1 MKKSD
6 ILIALMAVGMCAACS
21 HDGETIVN
29 MGQEVVSPTSTNMP
43 PELRLTYGAASTRA
57 ESNIQSTQFLS
68 GEQIDVFMRD
78 ATDGCVTYPTLPL
91 TYTSNGNGT
100 LSYDDSSNR
109 LFWPKLLHAFEIYGV
124 YPYGSVSSS
133 TKITA
138 GDFNPFTY
146 TTDYS
151 FTVRADQTAVADYKA
166 SDLMI
171 GFPSNPSP
179 NVAPCTLFQDGDEG
193 TVNLDFK
200 HRLTKIIVT
209 LTPATWVAE
218 SGSIG
223 QVTADDLA
231 YSTGGETPDT
241 KYARVT
247 LCGINRK
254 ISFKVYDASSDL
266 GAAVAADEGDNTVFC
281 LGSNNAFIVPPQTIN
296 TGTFI
301 KIELIDTTIESE
313 NKVYATFHYDL
324 TANLVLAAK
333 NVYTY
338 NITLEKPQIVV
349 TVNDITA
356 WTSGG
361 DPSTG
366 TAGLVQ

>member
-6 ILIALMAVGMCAACS
+6 ILIALLAVGMCAACT
-21 HDGETIVN
+21 HDDETIVN
-29 MGQEVVSPTSTNMP
+29 MGQEVVSPTNTNMP

-78 ATDGCVTYPTLPL
+78 VSGIDHYPTPLNFTTDG
-91 TYTSNGNGT
+91 SGN
-100 LSYDDSSNR
+100 LSQTTDNTRYY
-109 LFWPKLLHAFEIYGV
+109 WPRQMHNFEIYGV
-124 YPYGSVSSS
+124 YPENVLSTQKSGDGS
-133 TKITA
+133 
-138 GDFNPFTY
+138 PFTY
-146 TTDYS
+146 ANEYW
-151 FTVRADQTAVADYKA
+151 FTVAADQTDVAKYKA

-171 GFPSNPSP
+171 GFPSSP
-179 NVAPCTLFQDGDEG
+179 APAVGDLPCTLRQDGDEG

-223 QVTADDLA
+223 QVTAEDLA

-241 KYARVT
+241 KYAKVT
-247 LCGINRK
+247 LCGIKRK

-266 GAAVAADEGDNTVFC
+266 GAAEATDDGNSTVVC

-296 TGTFI
+296 TGTPFI
-301 KIELIDTTIESE
+301 KIELIDKTSGGE
-313 NKVYATFHYDL
+313 NVYATFHYDL
-324 TANLVLAAK
+324 TTNLTLAAK

-349 TVNDITA
+349 TVDNITT

-361 DPSTG
+361 DASTG
-366 TAGLVQ
+366 TAGLVP

>member
-6 ILIALMAVGMCAACS
+6 ILIALLAVGMCTACT

-29 MGQEVVSPTSTNMP
+29 MGQEVVSPTNTNMP

-78 ATDGCVTYPTLPL
+78 VSGIDHYPTPLNFTTDG
-91 TYTSNGNGT
+91 SGN
-100 LSYDDSSNR
+100 LSQTTDNTRYY
-109 LFWPKLLHAFEIYGV
+109 WPRQMHNFEIYGV
-124 YPYGSVSSS
+124 YPAGSVSLS

-151 FTVRADQTAVADYKA
+151 FTVTANQTDVANYKA

-179 NVAPCTLFQDGDEG
+179 NVAPCTLYQDGDEG

-223 QVTADDLA
+223 QVKAEDLA
-231 YSTGGETPDT
+231 YSGTEDT

-266 GAAVAADEGDNTVFC
+266 GAAVAADEGGNTVVC

-296 TGTFI
+296 TGTTFI
-301 KIELIDTTIESE
+301 KIELINNES
-313 NKVYATFHYDL
+313 VYATFHYDL

-349 TVNDITA
+349 TVNNITA
-356 WTSGG
+356 WTSG
-361 DPSTG
+361 DASTG
-366 TAGLVQ
+366 SAGLVQ

>member
-1 MKKSD
+1 
-6 ILIALMAVGMCAACS
+6 MCAACS

-29 MGQEVVSPTSTNMP
+29 MGQKVVSPTNTNMP

-78 ATDGCVTYPTLPL
+78 VSGIDHYPTPLNFTTDG
-91 TYTSNGNGT
+91 SGN
-100 LSYDDSSNR
+100 LSQTTDNTRYY
-109 LFWPKLLHAFEIYGV
+109 WPRQMHNFEIYGV
-124 YPYGSVSSS
+124 YPAGSV
-133 TKITA
+133 TGNT
-138 GDFNPFTY
+138 PFTY
-146 TTDYS
+146 STEYS
-151 FTVRADQTAVADYKA
+151 FTVRADQTDVANYKA

-179 NVAPCTLFQDGDEG
+179 NVAPCTLYQDGDEG
-193 TVNLDFK
+193 TVNLNFT

-223 QVTADDLA
+223 QVTAEDLA
-231 YSTGGETPDT
+231 YSGTEDT

-266 GAAVAADEGDNTVFC
+266 GTAEATDDRNSTVVC

-301 KIELIDTTIESE
+301 KIELIDKTSGEE
-313 NKVYATFHYDL
+313 RVYATFHYDL
-324 TANLVLAAK
+324 TTNLALTAK

-361 DPSTG
+361 DASTG

>member
-1 MKKSD
+1 MNKSD
-6 ILIALMAVGMCAACS
+6 ILLALLAVGMCAACT

-29 MGQEVVSPTSTNMP
+29 MGQEVVSPTNTNMP

-57 ESNIQSTQFLS
+57 ESNIQSSQFLS
-68 GEQIDVFMRD
+68 GERVNVYMRD
-78 ATDGCVTYPTLPL
+78 VNSLDTYPSSLNFTAD
-91 TYTSNGNGT
+91 GNGG
-100 LSYDDSSNR
+100 LSRTSDNTRYY
-109 LFWPKLLHAFEIYGV
+109 WPRQLGPLEIFGV
-124 YPYGSVSSS
+124 YPENVLSTQKSGDGS
-133 TKITA
+133 
-138 GDFNPFTY
+138 PFTY
-146 TTDYS
+146 ANEYW
-151 FTVRADQTAVADYKA
+151 FTVAADQTDVANYKA

-179 NVAPCTLFQDGDEG
+179 NVAPCTLYQDGDEG

-223 QVTADDLA
+223 QVTANDLA

-247 LCGINRK
+247 LCGIKRK

-266 GAAVAADEGDNTVFC
+266 GAAEATDDSNSTVVC

-296 TGTFI
+296 TGTTFI
-301 KIELIDTTIESE
+301 KIELIDKTSGEE
-313 NKVYATFHYDL
+313 RVNATFHYN
-324 TANLVLAAK
+324 ANPTLAAK

-361 DPSTG
+361 EASGP
-366 TAGLVQ
+366 AGLVQ

>member
-6 ILIALMAVGMCAACS
+6 ILIALLAVGMCTACT
-21 HDGETIVN
+21 HDGERIVN
-29 MGQEVVSPTSTNMP
+29 MGQEVVSPTNTNMP

-57 ESNIQSTQFLS
+57 ESNIQSSQFLS
-68 GEQIDVFMRD
+68 GERVNVYMRD
-78 ATDGCVTYPTLPL
+78 VNSLDTYPSSLNFTAD
-91 TYTSNGNGT
+91 GNGG
-100 LSYDDSSNR
+100 LSRTSDNTRYY
-109 LFWPKLLHAFEIYGV
+109 WPRQLGPLEIFGV
-124 YPYGSVSSS
+124 YPENVLSTQKSGDGS
-133 TKITA
+133 
-138 GDFNPFTY
+138 PFTY
-146 TTDYS
+146 ANEYW
-151 FTVRADQTAVADYKA
+151 FTVAADQTDVANYKA

-171 GFPSNPSP
+171 GFPSSP
-179 NVAPCTLFQDGDEG
+179 APAVGDLPCTLRQDGDEG

-223 QVTADDLA
+223 QVTANDLA

-247 LCGINRK
+247 LCGIKRK

-266 GAAVAADEGDNTVFC
+266 GAAEATDDSNSTVVC
-281 LGSNNAFIVPPQTIN
+281 LGSNNAFIVPPQKIN
-296 TGTFI
+296 TSTTFI
-301 KIELIDTTIESE
+301 KIELIDKTSGEE
-313 NKVYATFHYDL
+313 RVNATFHYN
-324 TANLVLAAK
+324 ANPTLAAK

-349 TVNDITA
+349 TVDNITA

-361 DPSTG
+361 EASTG

>member
-1 MKKSD
+1 
-6 ILIALMAVGMCAACS
+6 MCAACS
-21 HDGETIVN
+21 HDDETIVN
-29 MGQEVVSPTSTNMP
+29 MGQEVVSPTNTDMP

-57 ESNIQSTQFLS
+57 ESNIQSSQFLS
-68 GEQIDVFMRD
+68 GERVNVYMRD
-78 ATDGCVTYPTLPL
+78 VNSLDTYPSSLNFTAD
-91 TYTSNGNGT
+91 GNGG
-100 LSYDDSSNR
+100 LSRTSDNTRYY
-109 LFWPKLLHAFEIYGV
+109 WPRQLGPLEIFGV
-124 YPYGSVSSS
+124 YPENVLSTQKSGDGS
-133 TKITA
+133 
-138 GDFNPFTY
+138 PFTY
-146 TTDYS
+146 ANEYW
-151 FTVRADQTAVADYKA
+151 FTVAADQTDVANYKA

-171 GFPSNPSP
+171 GFPSSP
-179 NVAPCTLFQDGDEG
+179 APAVGDLPCTLRQDGDEG
-193 TVNLDFK
+193 TVNLNFT

-231 YSTGGETPDT
+231 YSTGGEDT

-266 GAAVAADEGDNTVFC
+266 GAAVAADEGDNTVVC

-296 TGTFI
+296 TGTPFI

-313 NKVYATFHYDL
+313 NKVYATFHYN
-324 TANLVLAAK
+324 ANPTLAAK

-349 TVNDITA
+349 TVDNITA

-361 DPSTG
+361 KASTG

>member
-6 ILIALMAVGMCAACS
+6 ILIALLAVGMCAACS
-21 HDGETIVN
+21 HDGERIVN
-29 MGQEVVSPTSTNMP
+29 MGQEVVSPTNTNMP

-78 ATDGCVTYPTLPL
+78 VSGIDHYPTPLNFTTDG
-91 TYTSNGNGT
+91 SGN
-100 LSYDDSSNR
+100 LSQTTDNTRYY
-109 LFWPKLLHAFEIYGV
+109 WPRQMHNFEIYGV
-124 YPYGSVSSS
+124 YPAGSVSLS

-151 FTVRADQTAVADYKA
+151 FTVAADQTDVANYKA

-179 NVAPCTLFQDGDEG
+179 NVAPCTLYQDGDEG
-193 TVNLDFK
+193 TVNLNFT

-209 LTPATWVAE
+209 LAPASWVAE

-223 QVTADDLA
+223 QVTAEDLA
-231 YSTGGETPDT
+231 YSGTEDT

-247 LCGINRK
+247 LCGIKRK

-266 GAAVAADEGDNTVFC
+266 GAAEATDDSNSTVVC

-301 KIELIDTTIESE
+301 KIELIDTTIEGE

-324 TANLVLAAK
+324 TTNLALTAK

-338 NITLEKPQIVV
+338 NITLQKPQIVV

-356 WTSGG
+356 WTSG
-361 DPSTG
+361 DASTG
-366 TAGLVQ
+366 SAGLVQ

>member
-1 MKKSD
+1 MNKSD
-6 ILIALMAVGMCAACS
+6 ILLALLAVGMCAACT
-21 HDGETIVN
+21 HDGERIVN
-29 MGQEVVSPTSTNMP
+29 MGQEVVSPTNTNMP

-57 ESNIQSTQFLS
+57 ESNIQSSQFLS
-68 GEQIDVFMRD
+68 GERMNVYMRD
-78 ATDGCVTYPTLPL
+78 VNSLDTYPSSLNFTAD
-91 TYTSNGNGT
+91 GNGG
-100 LSYDDSSNR
+100 LSRTSDNTRYY
-109 LFWPKLLHAFEIYGV
+109 WPRQLGPLEIFGV
-124 YPYGSVSSS
+124 YPENVLSTQKSGDGS
-133 TKITA
+133 
-138 GDFNPFTY
+138 PFTY
-146 TTDYS
+146 ANEYW
-151 FTVRADQTAVADYKA
+151 FTVAADQTDVANYKA

-171 GFPSNPSP
+171 GFPSSP
-179 NVAPCTLFQDGDEG
+179 APAVGDLPCTLRQDGDEG

-223 QVTADDLA
+223 QVKAEDLA
-231 YSTGGETPDT
+231 YSGTEDT

-266 GAAVAADEGDNTVFC
+266 GTAEATDDRNSTVVC

-296 TGTFI
+296 TGTPFI
-301 KIELIDTTIESE
+301 KIELIDKTSGEE
-313 NKVYATFHYDL
+313 RVNATFHYN
-324 TANLVLAAK
+324 ANPTLAAK

-338 NITLEKPQIVV
+338 NITLQKPQIVV

-361 DPSTG
+361 EASTG
-366 TAGLVQ
+366 SAGLVQ

>member
-6 ILIALMAVGMCAACS
+6 ILIALMAVGMCAACT

-29 MGQEVVSPTSTNMP
+29 MGQEVVSPTNTNMP
-43 PELRLTYGAASTRA
+43 PELRLTYGASSTRA

-78 ATDGCVTYPTLPL
+78 KTDGCISYQPLPI
-91 TYTSNGNGT
+91 TYTSNGDGT

-124 YPYGSVSSS
+124 YPHGSV
-133 TKITA
+133 TGATP
-138 GDFNPFTY
+138 FNYDTE
-146 TTDYS
+146 YS
-151 FTVRADQTAVADYKA
+151 FTVAADQTDVANYKA

-223 QVTADDLA
+223 QVKAEDLA
-231 YSTGGETPDT
+231 YSGTEDT

-266 GAAVAADEGDNTVFC
+266 GAAVAADEGGNTVVC

-301 KIELIDTTIESE
+301 KIELIDTTIEGE

-324 TANLVLAAK
+324 TTNLVLAAK

-349 TVNDITA
+349 TVDNITA

-361 DPSTG
+361 EASTG
-366 TAGLVQ
+366 SAGLVQ

>member
-6 ILIALMAVGMCAACS
+6 ILIALMAVGMCTACT

-29 MGQEVVSPTSTNMP
+29 MGQEVVSPTNTNMP

-68 GEQIDVFMRD
+68 GERVNVYMRD
-78 ATDGCVTYPTLPL
+78 VNGLDTYYPSSLNFTAD
-91 TYTSNGNGT
+91 GNGG
-100 LSYDDSSNR
+100 LSRTSDNTRYY
-109 LFWPKLLHAFEIYGV
+109 WPRQLGPLEIFGV
-124 YPYGSVSSS
+124 YPENVLSTQKSGDGS
-133 TKITA
+133 
-138 GDFNPFTY
+138 PFTY
-146 TTDYS
+146 ANEYW
-151 FTVRADQTAVADYKA
+151 FTVAADQTDVAKYKA

-171 GFPSNPSP
+171 GFPSSP
-179 NVAPCTLFQDGDEG
+179 APAVGDLPCTLRQDGDEG
-193 TVNLDFK
+193 TVNLNFT

-231 YSTGGETPDT
+231 YSGTEDT

-247 LCGINRK
+247 LCGIKRK

-266 GAAVAADEGDNTVFC
+266 GTAEATDDSNSTVVC

-301 KIELIDTTIESE
+301 KIELIDTTIEGE
-313 NKVYATFHYDL
+313 NKVYATFHYN
-324 TANLVLAAK
+324 ANPTLAAK

-349 TVNDITA
+349 TVDNITT

-361 DPSTG
+361 DASTG

>member
-6 ILIALMAVGMCAACS
+6 ILIALLAVGMCTACT
-21 HDGETIVN
+21 HDGERIVN
-29 MGQEVVSPTSTNMP
+29 MGQEVVSPTNTNMP

-57 ESNIQSTQFLS
+57 ESNIQSSQFLS
-68 GEQIDVFMRD
+68 GERMNVYMRD
-78 ATDGCVTYPTLPL
+78 VNSLDTYPSSLNFTAD
-91 TYTSNGNGT
+91 GNGG
-100 LSYDDSSNR
+100 LSRTSDNTRYY
-109 LFWPKLLHAFEIYGV
+109 WPRQLGPLEIFGV
-124 YPYGSVSSS
+124 YPENVLSTQKSGDGS
-133 TKITA
+133 
-138 GDFNPFTY
+138 PFTY
-146 TTDYS
+146 ANEYW
-151 FTVRADQTAVADYKA
+151 FTVAADQTDVANYKA

-171 GFPSNPSP
+171 GFPSSP
-179 NVAPCTLFQDGDEG
+179 APAVGDLPCTLRQDGDEG

-223 QVTADDLA
+223 QVTANDLA

-247 LCGINRK
+247 LCGIKRK

-266 GAAVAADEGDNTVFC
+266 GAAEATDDSNSTVVC

-296 TGTFI
+296 TGTPFI
-301 KIELIDTTIESE
+301 KIELIDKTSGEE
-313 NKVYATFHYDL
+313 RVNATFHYN
-324 TANLVLAAK
+324 ANPTLAAK

-338 NITLEKPQIVV
+338 NITLQKPQIVV

-361 DPSTG
+361 EASGP
-366 TAGLVQ
+366 AGLVQ

>member
-1 MKKSD
+1 
-6 ILIALMAVGMCAACS
+6 MCAACT

-29 MGQEVVSPTSTNMP
+29 MGQEVVSPTNTDMP

-57 ESNIQSTQFLS
+57 ESNIQSSQFLS
-68 GEQIDVFMRD
+68 GERVNVYMRD
-78 ATDGCVTYPTLPL
+78 VNSLDTYPSSLNFTAD
-91 TYTSNGNGT
+91 GNGG
-100 LSYDDSSNR
+100 LSRTSDNTRYY
-109 LFWPKLLHAFEIYGV
+109 WPRQLGPLEIFGV
-124 YPYGSVSSS
+124 YPENVLSTQKSGDGS
-133 TKITA
+133 
-138 GDFNPFTY
+138 PFTY
-146 TTDYS
+146 ANEYW
-151 FTVRADQTAVADYKA
+151 FTVAADQTDVANYKA

-179 NVAPCTLFQDGDEG
+179 NVAPCTLYQDGDEG

-223 QVTADDLA
+223 QVTANDLA

-247 LCGINRK
+247 LCGIKRK

-266 GAAVAADEGDNTVFC
+266 GAAEATDDGNSTVVC

-296 TGTFI
+296 TGTPFI

-324 TANLVLAAK
+324 TTNLTLAAK

-338 NITLEKPQIVV
+338 NITLQKPQIVV
-349 TVNDITA
+349 TVDNITT

-366 TAGLVQ
+366 TAGLVP

>member
-6 ILIALMAVGMCAACS
+6 ILIALMAVGMCTACT

-29 MGQEVVSPTSTNMP
+29 MGQEVVSPTNTNMP

-57 ESNIQSTQFLS
+57 ESNIQSSQFLS
-68 GEQIDVFMRD
+68 GERVNVYMRD
-78 ATDGCVTYPTLPL
+78 VNSLDTYPSSLNFTAD
-91 TYTSNGNGT
+91 GNGG
-100 LSYDDSSNR
+100 LSRTSDNTRYY
-109 LFWPKLLHAFEIYGV
+109 WPRQLGPLEIFGV
-124 YPYGSVSSS
+124 YPENVLSTQKSGDGS
-133 TKITA
+133 
-138 GDFNPFTY
+138 PFTY
-146 TTDYS
+146 ANEYW
-151 FTVRADQTAVADYKA
+151 FTVAADQTDVANYKA

-179 NVAPCTLFQDGDEG
+179 NVAPCTLYQDGDEG

-223 QVTADDLA
+223 QVTANDLA

-247 LCGINRK
+247 LCGIKRK

-266 GAAVAADEGDNTVFC
+266 GAAEATDDSNSTVVC

-296 TGTFI
+296 TGTPFI
-301 KIELIDTTIESE
+301 KIELIDKTSGEE
-313 NKVYATFHYDL
+313 RVNATFHYN
-324 TANLVLAAK
+324 ANPTLAAK

-338 NITLEKPQIVV
+338 NITLQKPQIVV

-361 DPSTG
+361 EASGP
-366 TAGLVQ
+366 AGLVQ

>member
-6 ILIALMAVGMCAACS
+6 ILIALLAVGMCAACT

-29 MGQEVVSPTSTNMP
+29 MGQEVVSPTNTDMP

-57 ESNIQSTQFLS
+57 ESNIQSSQFLS
-68 GEQIDVFMRD
+68 GERVNVYMRD
-78 ATDGCVTYPTLPL
+78 VNGLDTYYPSSLNFTAD
-91 TYTSNGNGT
+91 GNGG
-100 LSYDDSSNR
+100 LSRTSDNTRYY
-109 LFWPKLLHAFEIYGV
+109 WPRQLGPLEIFGV
-124 YPYGSVSSS
+124 YPENVLS
-133 TKITA
+133 TQKS
-138 GDFNPFTY
+138 GDTSPFTY
-146 TTDYS
+146 SNEYW
-151 FTVRADQTAVADYKA
+151 FTVAADQTDVANYKA

-171 GFPSNPSP
+171 GFPSSP
-179 NVAPCTLFQDGDEG
+179 APAVGDLPCTLRQDGDEG

-223 QVTADDLA
+223 QVTAEDLA

-266 GAAVAADEGDNTVFC
+266 GAAVAADEGGNTVVC

-301 KIELIDTTIESE
+301 KIELIDTTIEGE

-324 TANLVLAAK
+324 TANPTLAAK

-338 NITLEKPQIVV
+338 NITLQKPQIIV
-349 TVNDITA
+349 TVNNITA
-356 WTSGG
+356 WTDGG
-361 DPSTG
+361 TSTVD
-366 TAGLVQ
+366 AGLVQ

>member
-1 MKKSD
+1 MNKSD
-6 ILIALMAVGMCAACS
+6 ILLALLAVGMCAACT

-29 MGQEVVSPTSTNMP
+29 MGQEVVSPTNTNMP

-57 ESNIQSTQFLS
+57 ESNIQSSQFLS
-68 GEQIDVFMRD
+68 GERVNVYMRD
-78 ATDGCVTYPTLPL
+78 VNSLDTYPSSLNFTAD
-91 TYTSNGNGT
+91 GNGG
-100 LSYDDSSNR
+100 LSRTSDNTRYY
-109 LFWPKLLHAFEIYGV
+109 WPRQLGPLEIFGV
-124 YPYGSVSSS
+124 YPENVLSTQKSGDGS
-133 TKITA
+133 
-138 GDFNPFTY
+138 PFTY
-146 TTDYS
+146 ANEYW
-151 FTVRADQTAVADYKA
+151 FTVAADQTDVANYKA

-179 NVAPCTLFQDGDEG
+179 NVAPCTLYQDGDEG

-223 QVTADDLA
+223 QVTANDLA

-247 LCGINRK
+247 LCGIKRK

-266 GAAVAADEGDNTVFC
+266 GAAEATDDSNSTVVC

-296 TGTFI
+296 TGTPFI
-301 KIELIDTTIESE
+301 KIELIDKTSGEE
-313 NKVYATFHYDL
+313 RVNATFHYN
-324 TANLVLAAK
+324 ANPTLAAK

-338 NITLEKPQIVV
+338 NITLQKPQIVV

-361 DPSTG
+361 EASGP
-366 TAGLVQ
+366 AGLVQ

>member
-6 ILIALMAVGMCAACS
+6 ILIALMAVGICAACT
-21 HDGETIVN
+21 HDGETNVN
-29 MGQEVVSPTSTNMP
+29 MGQEAVVPTNMP
-43 PELRLTYGAASTRA
+43 PELRLTYGHGAAGTRA
-57 ESNIQSTQFLS
+57 GSSVQSTQFDAN
-68 GEQIDVFMRD
+68 ENIDVFMRD
-78 ATDGCVTYPTLPL
+78 LGDASTYNPSMI
-91 TYTSNGNGT
+91 TYSTNGSGG
-100 LSYDDSSNR
+100 LSQTTVAHLY
-109 LFWPKLLHAFEIYGV
+109 WPKLLRSLEIYGV
-124 YPYGSVSSS
+124 YPHGSV
-133 TKITA
+133 TGAT
-138 GDFNPFTY
+138 PFDYDTE
-146 TTDYS
+146 YS
-151 FTVRADQTAVADYKA
+151 FTVRADQTDVVNYKA

-171 GFPSNPSP
+171 GFPSSP
-179 NVAPCTLFQDGDEG
+179 APAVGDLPCTLRQDGDEG
-193 TVNLDFK
+193 TVNLNFT

-218 SGSIG
+218 SGSTG
-223 QVTADDLA
+223 QVTAEDLA
-231 YSTGGETPDT
+231 YSTGGETQDT

-266 GAAVAADEGDNTVFC
+266 GAAVAADEGDNTVVC

-301 KIELIDTTIESE
+301 KIELIDTSIEGDK
-313 NKVYATFHYDL
+313 KVYATFHYDL
-324 TANLVLAAK
+324 TTNLVLAAK

-361 DPSTG
+361 EASTG
-366 TAGLVQ
+366 SAWLVQ

>member
-1 MKKSD
+1 M
-6 ILIALMAVGMCAACS
+6 
-21 HDGETIVN
+21 HN
-29 MGQEVVSPTSTNMP
+29 
-43 PELRLTYGAASTRA
+43 
-57 ESNIQSTQFLS
+57 
-68 GEQIDVFMRD
+68 
-78 ATDGCVTYPTLPL
+78 
-91 TYTSNGNGT
+91 
-100 LSYDDSSNR
+100 
-109 LFWPKLLHAFEIYGV
+109 FEIYGV
-124 YPYGSVSSS
+124 YPAGSVSLS

-151 FTVRADQTAVADYKA
+151 FTVTADQTDVANYKA

-171 GFPSNPSP
+171 GFPSSP
-179 NVAPCTLFQDGDEG
+179 APAVGDLPCTLRQDGDEG

-223 QVTADDLA
+223 QVTANDLA

-247 LCGINRK
+247 LCGIKRK

-266 GAAVAADEGDNTVFC
+266 GAAEATDDSNSTVVC

-296 TGTFI
+296 TSTTFI
-301 KIELIDTTIESE
+301 KIELINNES
-313 NKVYATFHYDL
+313 VYATFHYDL

-349 TVNDITA
+349 TVDNITT
-356 WTSGG
+356 WTSSGEA
-361 DPSTG
+361 STG
-366 TAGLVQ
+366 SARLVQ

>member
-6 ILIALMAVGMCAACS
+6 ILIALMAVGMCAACT

-29 MGQEVVSPTSTNMP
+29 MGQEVVSPTNTNMP

-57 ESNIQSTQFLS
+57 ESNIQSSQFLS
-68 GEQIDVFMRD
+68 GERVNVYMRD
-78 ATDGCVTYPTLPL
+78 VNSLDTYPSSLNFTAD
-91 TYTSNGNGT
+91 GNGG
-100 LSYDDSSNR
+100 LSRTSDNTRYY
-109 LFWPKLLHAFEIYGV
+109 WPRQLGPLEIFGV
-124 YPYGSVSSS
+124 YPENVLSTQKSGDGS
-133 TKITA
+133 
-138 GDFNPFTY
+138 PFTY
-146 TTDYS
+146 ANEYW
-151 FTVRADQTAVADYKA
+151 FTVAADQTDVANYKA

-193 TVNLDFK
+193 TVNLNFT

-231 YSTGGETPDT
+231 YSTGGEDT

-266 GAAVAADEGDNTVFC
+266 GTAEATDDRNSTVVC

-301 KIELIDTTIESE
+301 KIELINTTIEGN

-324 TANLVLAAK
+324 TTNLVLAAK

-349 TVNDITA
+349 TVDNITT
-356 WTSGG
+356 WTSSG
-361 DPSTG
+361 DASTG
-366 TAGLVQ
+366 TAGLVP

>member
-6 ILIALMAVGMCAACS
+6 ILLALMAVGMCAACT

-29 MGQEVVSPTSTNMP
+29 MGQEVVSPTNTNMP

-78 ATDGCVTYPTLPL
+78 KTDGCISYQLPI
-91 TYTSNGNGT
+91 TYTSNGDGT
-100 LSYDDSSNR
+100 LSYDDSANR
-109 LFWPKLLHAFEIYGV
+109 LYWPKLLHHFEIYGV
-124 YPYGSVSSS
+124 YPAGSVSLS

-151 FTVRADQTAVADYKA
+151 FTVAADQTDVANYKA

-179 NVAPCTLFQDGDEG
+179 NVAPCTLYQDGDEG
-193 TVNLDFK
+193 TVNLNFT

-231 YSTGGETPDT
+231 YSGTEDT

-247 LCGINRK
+247 LCGIKRK
-254 ISFKVYDASSDL
+254 TSFKVYDASSDL
-266 GAAVAADEGDNTVFC
+266 GAAVATDDGNSTVVC

-301 KIELIDTTIESE
+301 KIELIDTTIEGE
-313 NKVYATFHYDL
+313 NKVYATFHYDM

-349 TVNDITA
+349 TVNNITA
-356 WTSGG
+356 WTSG
-361 DPSTG
+361 DASTG

>member
-1 MKKSD
+1 
-6 ILIALMAVGMCAACS
+6 MCAACT

-29 MGQEVVSPTSTNMP
+29 MGQEVVSPTNTNMP

-78 ATDGCVTYPTLPL
+78 VSGIDHYPTPL
-91 TYTSNGNGT
+91 NFTTNGSGN
-100 LSYDDSSNR
+100 LSQTTDNTRYY
-109 LFWPKLLHAFEIYGV
+109 WPRQMHNFEIYGV
-124 YPYGSVSSS
+124 YPAGSV
-133 TKITA
+133 TGNT
-138 GDFNPFTY
+138 PFTY
-146 TTDYS
+146 STEYS
-151 FTVRADQTAVADYKA
+151 FTVAADQTDVASYKA

-171 GFPSNPSP
+171 GFPSSP
-179 NVAPCTLFQDGDEG
+179 APAVGDLPCTLRQDGDEG

-209 LTPATWVAE
+209 LTPASWVAE

-231 YSTGGETPDT
+231 YSTGGEDT

-247 LCGINRK
+247 LCGIKRK

-266 GAAVAADEGDNTVFC
+266 GAAEATDDGNSTVVC

-296 TGTFI
+296 TGTPFI

-313 NKVYATFHYDL
+313 NKVYATFLYN
-324 TANLVLAAK
+324 ANPTLAAK

-349 TVNDITA
+349 TVDNITT

-361 DPSTG
+361 EASG
-366 TAGLVQ
+366 SAGLVQ

>member
-6 ILIALMAVGMCAACS
+6 ILLALMAVGICAACT

-29 MGQEVVSPTSTNMP
+29 MGQEVVSPTNTNMP

-57 ESNIQSTQFLS
+57 ESNIQSSQFLS
-68 GEQIDVFMRD
+68 GERVNVYMRD
-78 ATDGCVTYPTLPL
+78 VNSLDTYPSSLNFTAD
-91 TYTSNGNGT
+91 GNGG
-100 LSYDDSSNR
+100 LSRTSDNTRYY
-109 LFWPKLLHAFEIYGV
+109 WPRQLGPLEIFGV
-124 YPYGSVSSS
+124 YPENVLSTQKSGDGS
-133 TKITA
+133 
-138 GDFNPFTY
+138 PFTY
-146 TTDYS
+146 ANEYW
-151 FTVRADQTAVADYKA
+151 FTVAADQTDVANYKA

-179 NVAPCTLFQDGDEG
+179 NVAPCTLYQDGDEG

-223 QVTADDLA
+223 QVTANDLA

-247 LCGINRK
+247 LCGIKRK

-266 GAAVAADEGDNTVFC
+266 GAAEATDDSNSTVVC

-296 TGTFI
+296 TGTPFI
-301 KIELIDTTIESE
+301 KIELIDKTSGEE
-313 NKVYATFHYDL
+313 RVNATFHYN
-324 TANLVLAAK
+324 ANPTLAAK

-338 NITLEKPQIVV
+338 NITLQKPQIVV

-361 DPSTG
+361 EASGP
-366 TAGLVQ
+366 AGLVQ

>member
-6 ILIALMAVGMCAACS
+6 ILLALLAVGMCTACT

-29 MGQEVVSPTSTNMP
+29 MGQEVVSPTNTNMP

-78 ATDGCVTYPTLPL
+78 KTDGCISYQLPI
-91 TYTSNGNGT
+91 TYTSNGDGT
-100 LSYDDSSNR
+100 LSYDDSANR
-109 LFWPKLLHAFEIYGV
+109 LYWPKLLHHFEIYGV
-124 YPYGSVSSS
+124 YPAGSVSLS

-151 FTVRADQTAVADYKA
+151 FTVAANQTDVANYKA

-179 NVAPCTLFQDGDEG
+179 NVAPCTLYQDGDEG
-193 TVNLDFK
+193 TVNLNFT

-231 YSTGGETPDT
+231 YSTGGETTPDT

-247 LCGINRK
+247 LCGIKRK
-254 ISFKVYDASSDL
+254 ISFKVYGSPDL
-266 GAAVAADEGDNTVFC
+266 GDAEATDDSNSTVVC

-301 KIELIDTTIESE
+301 KIELIDKTSGGES
-313 NKVYATFHYDL
+313 VYATFHYDL
-324 TANLVLAAK
+324 TTNLVLAAK

-349 TVNDITA
+349 TVDNITT
-356 WTSGG
+356 WTSDG
-361 DPSTG
+361 DASTG

>member
-1 MKKSD
+1 
-6 ILIALMAVGMCAACS
+6 MCAACN

-29 MGQEVVSPTSTNMP
+29 MGQEVVSPTNTNMP

-57 ESNIQSTQFLS
+57 ESNIQSSQFLS
-68 GEQIDVFMRD
+68 GERVNVYMRD
-78 ATDGCVTYPTLPL
+78 VNSLDTYPSSLNFTAD
-91 TYTSNGNGT
+91 GNGG
-100 LSYDDSSNR
+100 LSRTSDNTRYY
-109 LFWPKLLHAFEIYGV
+109 WPRQLGPLEIFGV
-124 YPYGSVSSS
+124 YPENVLSTQKSGDGS
-133 TKITA
+133 
-138 GDFNPFTY
+138 PFTY
-146 TTDYS
+146 ANEYW
-151 FTVRADQTAVADYKA
+151 FTVAADQTDVANYKA

-179 NVAPCTLFQDGDEG
+179 NVAPCTLYQDGDEG
-193 TVNLDFK
+193 TVNLNFT

-223 QVTADDLA
+223 QVTAEDLA
-231 YSTGGETPDT
+231 YSGTEDT

-266 GAAVAADEGDNTVFC
+266 GAAVAADEGGNTVVC

-301 KIELIDTTIESE
+301 KIELIDTSIEGDK
-313 NKVYATFHYDL
+313 KVYATFHYDL

-349 TVNDITA
+349 TVDNITT
-356 WTSGG
+356 WTSSG
-361 DPSTG
+361 DDSTG

>member
-6 ILIALMAVGMCAACS
+6 ILIALLAVGMCAACT

-29 MGQEVVSPTSTNMP
+29 MGQEVVSPTNTDMP

-57 ESNIQSTQFLS
+57 ESNIQSSQFLS
-68 GEQIDVFMRD
+68 GERVNVYMRD
-78 ATDGCVTYPTLPL
+78 VNGLDTYYPSSLNLTADGNGGLSR
-91 TYTSNGNGT
+91 TSNNT
-100 LSYDDSSNR
+100 RYY
-109 LFWPKLLHAFEIYGV
+109 WPRQLGPLEIFGV
-124 YPYGSVSSS
+124 YPENVLS
-133 TKITA
+133 TQKS
-138 GDFNPFTY
+138 GDTSPFTY
-146 TTDYS
+146 SNEYW
-151 FTVRADQTAVADYKA
+151 FTVAANQTAVADYKA

-193 TVNLDFK
+193 TVNLNFT

-231 YSTGGETPDT
+231 YSGTEDT

-266 GAAVAADEGDNTVFC
+266 GAAVAADEGDNTVVC

-301 KIELIDTTIESE
+301 KIELINNE
-313 NKVYATFHYDL
+313 NVYATFHYDL

-349 TVNDITA
+349 TVNDITT

-361 DPSTG
+361 DASTG
-366 TAGLVQ
+366 TAGLVP

>member
-6 ILIALMAVGMCAACS
+6 ILIALMAVGMCAACT

-29 MGQEVVSPTSTNMP
+29 MGQEVVSPTNTNMP

-57 ESNIQSTQFLS
+57 ESNIQSSQFLS
-68 GEQIDVFMRD
+68 GERVNVYMRD
-78 ATDGCVTYPTLPL
+78 VNSLDTYPSSLNFTADGNGGLSR
-91 TYTSNGNGT
+91 TSNNT
-100 LSYDDSSNR
+100 RYY
-109 LFWPKLLHAFEIYGV
+109 WPRQLGPLEIFGV
-124 YPYGSVSSS
+124 YPEDVLS
-133 TKITA
+133 TQKS
-138 GDFNPFTY
+138 GDTSPFTY
-146 TTDYS
+146 SNEYW
-151 FTVRADQTAVADYKA
+151 FTVAADQTDVANYKA

-179 NVAPCTLFQDGDEG
+179 NVAPCTLYQDGDEG
-193 TVNLDFK
+193 TVNLNFT

-209 LTPATWVAE
+209 LAPASWVAE

-223 QVTADDLA
+223 QVTAEDLA
-231 YSTGGETPDT
+231 YSGTEDT

-247 LCGINRK
+247 LCGIKRK

-266 GAAVAADEGDNTVFC
+266 GAAEATDDSNSTVVC
-281 LGSNNAFIVPPQTIN
+281 LGSNNAFIVPPQTIEN
-296 TGTFI
+296 SEETPFPFTFI
-301 KIELIDTTIESE
+301 KIELI
-313 NKVYATFHYDL
+313 NNGNVYATFHYDL

-338 NITLEKPQIVV
+338 NITLQKPQIVV

-361 DPSTG
+361 EASGP
-366 TAGLVQ
+366 AGLVQ